1 MTSMW
6 PTDNERGKEAAIKHA
21 LALHNATPEE
31 RKAMEA
37 ADHAAYVERTRREAR
52 VMVQHLSQSQIDH
65 LIAEREQAYN
75 SRYSFYSDLT
85 DALRFIR
92 AERFLIDT
100 IKEMRAAMLCPSS
113 PQKVRAARIRCDELL
128 AKLEGE

>member
-6 PTDNERGKEAAIKHA
+6 PTDNEREKEAAIKHA
-21 LALHNATPEE
+21 LALANASPEE

-37 ADHAAYVERTRREAR
+37 ADHAAYVERTRKEAR
-52 VMVQHLSQSQIDH
+52 VMVQHLSLAQIDR
-65 LIAEREQAYN
+65 LIAERDEAYN
-75 SRYSFYSDLT
+75 ARYSFYSDLT
-85 DALRFIR
+85 DALRFVK

-100 IKEMRAAMLCPSS
+100 IKEMRAAMLCPTGT
-113 PQKVRAARIRCDELL
+113 KVQAARIRCDELL

>member
-6 PTDNERGKEAAIKHA
+6 PSDKERGQEAAVKHA
-21 LALHNATPEE
+21 LALANASPDE

-52 VMVQHLSQSQIDH
+52 TMVQHLTLAQIDR
-65 LIAEREQAYN
+65 LIAEREAAYN
-75 SRYSFYSDLT
+75 ARYSFYSDLT
-85 DALRFIR
+85 DALRFVR

-128 AKLEGE
+128 AKLEGK